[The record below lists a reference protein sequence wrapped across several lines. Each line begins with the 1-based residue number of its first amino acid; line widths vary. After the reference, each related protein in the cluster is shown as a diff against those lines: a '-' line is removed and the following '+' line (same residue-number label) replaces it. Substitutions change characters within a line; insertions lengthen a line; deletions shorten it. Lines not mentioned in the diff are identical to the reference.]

1 MRLMQKFVLLGSLSL
16 IETTFSYI
24 HSNNNVNIGV
34 TINKNVYYIH
44 SAPKGEIANKD
55 NLEKVVP
62 KQKKLSS
69 KTETKTQS
77 KQSMPE
83 TGGGRISEVK
93 ESTTCK
99 CGRTD
104 VQEPLH
110 FDYTSRL

>member
-1 MRLMQKFVLLGSLSL
+1 MRLMQKIFLLGSLSL

-55 NLEKVVP
+55 NWEKVGP
-62 KQKKLSS
+62 KQEILSS

-93 ESTTCK
+93 ESTACK